1 MTTIMARCLRWLLPV
16 LTFCMALHLTA
27 CGDTDAEQREAFI
40 SVLQS
45 VPPQS
50 GSAIPALTESQQK
63 SLGPYANDY
72 AILTTFSAQLHQG
85 VNGSL
90 KPMLEHVSRIRTPQD
105 YLTQRDALRHS
116 VGALNVFGQQVQAA
130 KNQADTARKA
140 LKQPDDVQ
148 VLYERLY
155 SQVVTQPAGALSSLI
170 PAAATFAQQLVQV
183 GDYLQSQ
190 GNQMMFNGNR
200 VQFET
205 VQQAARY
212 NELVAPLTEQQ
223 LSLMNGLQV
232 QAYLLKP

>member
-1 MTTIMARCLRWLLPV
+1 MTAIIARCLRWFVPV
-16 LTFCMALHLTA
+16 LAFCLALHLTA
-27 CGDTDAEQREAFI
+27 CSDTDAEQRKAFI
-40 SVLQS
+40 SVLES

-72 AILTTFSAQLHQG
+72 AILTTFSTQLHQG
-85 VNGSL
+85 INGSL
-90 KPMLEHVSRIRTPQD
+90 KPMLEQVSHIRTPQD

-116 VGALNVFGQQVQAA
+116 VGALNVLEQQIQAA

-140 LKQPDDVQ
+140 LKQPDEVQ

-155 SQVVTQPAGALSSLI
+155 SQVVTQPTSALSSLI
-170 PAAATFAQQLVQV
+170 PAASSFAQQVVQV

-190 GNQMMFNGNR
+190 GNQVMFNGNR

-223 LSLMNGLQV
+223 LSLMNGLQ
-232 QAYLLKP
+232 ARPYLLKP